1 MYGTEVSVSA
11 ECQYHH
17 ALWDCWIAIFFML
30 NVSMFLGF
38 VFPSHFKTWTK
49 GPPARHVYEY
59 E

>member
-49 GPPARHVYEY
+49 GPPTRHVYE
-59 E
+59 